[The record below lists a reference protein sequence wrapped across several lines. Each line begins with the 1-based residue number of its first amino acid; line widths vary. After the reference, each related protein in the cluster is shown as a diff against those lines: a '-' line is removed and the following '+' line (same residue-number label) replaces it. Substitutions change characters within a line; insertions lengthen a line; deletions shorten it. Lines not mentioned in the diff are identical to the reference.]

1 MSLDQFKLLLNEVIQ
16 NQLSDLHITTNMV
29 PYIRTQDGMVLPIE
43 NFEKVSL
50 ELMREIASFALPAD
64 RRGAWPTEKELD
76 ASFEYAGQ
84 RFRVNAYFE
93 SRWPSLA
100 IRMIKK
106 EIPTPEDLGIP
117 TAFVDLFKRKQGL
130 ILVTGATWSGKTTAL
145 ASLIEKVNQEQHA
158 HILTIEDPIEFV
170 FESKKSLI
178 HQREIATHTQTFAK
192 AIRSSLRED
201 PDIVMIGEMRDPET
215 MAAAI
220 TLAETGH
227 LVVST
232 LHTND
237 TVQAVDRIV
246 DSFPTWVQGQI
257 RVQLG
262 MALSG
267 IMSQSLLA
275 KKNGNGRV
283 AAREV
288 LINNDGIRSLIIRW
302 MTHQIYS
309 MIELSAEEGMFLMD
323 RSLESLYLNGSIS
336 QEVFFSRVRDKDVVQ
351 VHLDRIWTKK

>member
-1 MSLDQFKLLLNEVIQ
+1 MSLDQFKQLLGEVIQ
-16 NQLSDLHITTNMV
+16 NELSDLHITTGMV
-29 PYIRTQDGMVLPIE
+29 PYIRTKEGEIIPIE
-43 NFEKVSL
+43 NFEKVNL

-93 SRWPSLA
+93 SRGPSLA

-106 EIPTPEDLGIP
+106 NIDTPESLGIP
-117 TAFVDLFKRKQGL
+117 ASFISLFSRKQGL
-130 ILVTGATWSGKTTAL
+130 ILVTGATGSGKSTAL
-145 ASLIEKVNQEQHA
+145 ASLIEKINLEQKT

-178 HQREIATHTQTFAK
+178 HQREISTHTQSFAK

-237 TVQAVDRIV
+237 TVQGIDRII
-246 DSFPTWVQGQI
+246 DSFPTGVQQQI
-257 RVQLG
+257 RVQLA
-262 MALSG
+262 MSLSG
-267 IMSQSLLA
+267 IMSQALLP
-275 KKNGNGRV
+275 KKSGTGRV
-283 AAREV
+283 VSREV
-288 LINNDGIRSLIIRW
+288 LINNDGIRSLIIRG

-309 MIELSAEEGMFLMD
+309 MIELGSEEGMLLMD
-323 RSLESLYLNGSIS
+323 RSLESLYLS
-336 QEVFFSRVRDKDVVQ
+336 
-351 VHLDRIWTKK
+351 